1 VSWIEAM
8 ALQKSIVA
16 SNIGWAT
23 DVIDDEINGFLVDPK
38 EHALYANKINEL
50 LQNASL
56 RQEFGIAARE
66 KAIAKFSIAV
76 VAKQSMDFYKTLIQ

>member
-8 ALQKSIVA
+8 AMEKAIVA
-16 SNIGWAT
+16 SNIGWASA
-23 DVIDDEINGFLVDPK
+23 VIDDGINGFLVHPK

-56 RQEFGIAARE
+56 RQEFGSAARE